1 MNREA
6 TYEEIGIITTVPIAL
21 IIIAMSSWVKS
32 LELINVPQE

>member
-21 IIIAMSSWVKS
+21 IIIAMSMVV
-32 LELINVPQE
+32 LRIELLPVTYA